1 MNSRNKLKVIE
12 EANQRLEQLYLKS
25 KGLLKESNET
35 EDNLEWLYD
44 VLKSDFPVKIHIL
57 LNKPTSESYGDDFEY
72 GDFEEFYETVT
83 IPSSQYI
90 KLTGDSH
97 FKNKEIIFDQYD
109 EICSNII
116 KYLSTNERYVYD
128 NLKDFINPASN
139 GTDVEGVITVDNS
152 LGGKTSYMSSIKIDD
167 IDDNK
172 PSYIDW
178 NDRITYLNNGTP
190 VISPKRNNITEKN
203 FYKDL
208 GPFDFTELFDV
219 NFQYVFPNNPNPQRL
234 ILIKNNKYLYT
245 NDYETYPR
253 TSEYTFEELS
263 DMYTK
268 NQIGPQTLWYTKN

>member
-128 NLKDFINPASN
+128 TL
-139 GTDVEGVITVDNS
+139 
-152 LGGKTSYMSSIKIDD
+152 
-167 IDDNK
+167 
-172 PSYIDW
+172 
-178 NDRITYLNNGTP
+178 
-190 VISPKRNNITEKN
+190 KN
-203 FYKDL
+203 F
-208 GPFDFTELFDV
+208 T
-219 NFQYVFPNNPNPQRL
+219 
-234 ILIKNNKYLYT
+234 NKY
-245 NDYETYPR
+245 
-253 TSEYTFEELS
+253 
-263 DMYTK
+263 
-268 NQIGPQTLWYTKN
+268 